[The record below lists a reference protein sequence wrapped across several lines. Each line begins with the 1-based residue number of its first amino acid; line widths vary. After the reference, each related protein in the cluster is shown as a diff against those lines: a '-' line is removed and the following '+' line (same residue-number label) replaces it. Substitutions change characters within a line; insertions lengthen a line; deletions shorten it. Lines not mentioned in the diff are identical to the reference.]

1 MISINMQEDAK
12 NKHIICLNERD
23 AELSVKE
30 INELAK
36 SFKNKEVIA
45 KLREK
50 LEKEAQKAK

>member
-1 MISINMQEDAK
+1 MLEDAK

-23 AELSVKE
+23 AELSVKG

-36 SFKNKEVIA
+36 SFTDKEVIA